1 MASRIG
7 RSYHLPAALAALLVL
22 AVAAQSQAN
31 RQSVRDP
38 VGDLTSPAAHCL
50 ADDDI
55 RKASAT
61 HAKRGRILKHT
72 IKLAGPV
79 TSGINSGQPPVIFIN
94 TRGANRFDAVDWS
107 LNGTRTYEYA
117 IGEPGI
123 FTARGRRV
131 GQLAIYRVKEGK
143 GKVVLGFKP
152 TDIGSPKRYG
162 WVAVIGCGTKADEVD
177 AAPNAGYREH
187 RTG

>member
-1 MASRIG
+1 M
-7 RSYHLPAALAALLVL
+7 
-22 AVAAQSQAN
+22 
-31 RQSVRDP
+31 
-38 VGDLTSPAAHCL
+38 
-50 ADDDI
+50 
-55 RKASAT
+55 
-61 HAKRGRILKHT
+61 
-72 IKLAGPV
+72 
-79 TSGINSGQPPVIFIN
+79 IFIN